1 MGNHKCDICF
11 TEFNNKYSL
20 EKHLARKN
28 KCDIITDFQCKKCL
42 KYFKY
47 KKNLLEHT
55 EKNNCNSKIIPY
67 ETKNFDD
74 EYDEGFIDSP
84 KREEREERSDEHW
97 LKSIINS
104 SMSNDIK
111 VGLLSEY
118 NKVLGIDKIT
128 AVIQSDMPLID
139 KIFTIHKIGNK
150 NIEMNTETNSKT
162 NTKITNNINNGSI
175 TTNNTNTTNNIQ
187 INNFG
192 NEKLEYLDNEYFK
205 DLIMNNHIQTANMKL
220 IEDTYLHKDHPEN
233 KTIKIENLNSK
244 YGFVFESGKWR
255 PIVKYELKELM
266 HEKNN
271 KLLKIHYRRLKEF
284 LTAAKKSSIQVFFSR
299 IYDHDPHLKLMND
312 QMVLLFYEG
321 KPKTTI

>member
-1 MGNHKCDICF
+1 MHI
-11 TEFNNKYSL
+11 NKL
-20 EKHLARKN
+20 
-28 KCDIITDFQCKKCL
+28 
-42 KYFKY
+42 
-47 KKNLLEHT
+47 
-55 EKNNCNSKIIPY
+55 
-67 ETKNFDD
+67 
-74 EYDEGFIDSP
+74 
-84 KREEREERSDEHW
+84 
-97 LKSIINS
+97 
-104 SMSNDIK
+104 
-111 VGLLSEY
+111 
-118 NKVLGIDKIT
+118 
-128 AVIQSDMPLID
+128 
-139 KIFTIHKIGNK
+139 
-150 NIEMNTETNSKT
+150 
-162 NTKITNNINNGSI
+162 

-205 DLIMNNHIQTANMKL
+205 DLIMNNHIQTAYMKL

-321 KPKTTI
+321 KTKC